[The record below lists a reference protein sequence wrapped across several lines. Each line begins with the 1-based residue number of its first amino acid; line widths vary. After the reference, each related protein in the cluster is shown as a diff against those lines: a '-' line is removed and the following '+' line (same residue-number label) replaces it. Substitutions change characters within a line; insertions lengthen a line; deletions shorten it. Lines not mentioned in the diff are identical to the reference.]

1 VIQPRLDRQICLYKA
16 TQSLD
21 TASAPVTTWSEQ
33 FQLWCGREQ
42 VSANEQQSV
51 FATRGTQIDRLR
63 VRYLACLEDPD
74 ALQNY
79 RVHMNGRY
87 YDLVS
92 AVEDLRYGRREWM
105 LLTLAYTQGEP
116 TLTTATVPVIA

>member
-1 VIQPRLDRQICLYKA
+1 MIQPRLDRKICLYKA

-21 TASAPVTTWSEQ
+21 TASAPVTTWSKQ
-33 FQLWCGREQ
+33 FELWVGREQ

-51 FATRGTQIDRLR
+51 FATRGTQVDR
-63 VRYLACLEDPD
+63 VRARYIPCLEDPS
-74 ALQNY
+74 ALQDY
-79 RVHMNGRY
+79 RIEMNERF

-92 AVEDLRYGRREWM
+92 CVEDLRFGRRQWM

>member
-1 VIQPRLDRQICLYKA
+1 MIQPRLDRKICVFQA

-21 TASAPVTTWSEQ
+21 SAGAPVTTWAHPFE
-33 FQLWCGREQ
+33 LWCGREN
-42 VSANEQQSV
+42 VSGNEQQTAL
-51 FATRGTQIDRLR
+51 ATRGTQIERLR
-63 VRYLACLEDPD
+63 IRFIPCLEDPD
-74 ALQNY
+74 ASQNY
-79 RVHMNGRY
+79 RVQMSGRY